1 MQEYDVALKLL
12 LRWSAKVTMR
22 ELTGTSVET
31 WLDVELSKVVQN
43 TRVDL
48 LGETEANGLVHLEL
62 QSSNDAT
69 MPPRMAEYC
78 LGVFRLFGRL
88 PRQVLL
94 YVGETPLRMEGEL
107 RGDDVWF
114 RYRAVDIRDLDGDRL
129 LESQEVGDTVIAIL
143 ARLRD
148 HKDAVRRILER
159 IAGLVAAERETALGQ
174 LLILAGLRHFEETVC
189 HLRHK
194 VAAPESIMW
203 PALRQNPV
211 QSQLRGS
218 LPDDQF

>member
-1 MQEYDVALKLL
+1 MQEYDIALKLL
-12 LRWSAKVTMR
+12 LRGSAKLTMR
-22 ELTGTSVET
+22 ELTGTAVET

-48 LGETEANGLVHLEL
+48 LGETEDKGLVHLEL
-62 QSSNDAT
+62 QSGNDAT
-69 MPPRMAEYC
+69 MPLRMAEYC
-78 LGVFRLFGRL
+78 LGVFRLFGRF

-94 YVGETPLRMEGEL
+94 YVGDAPLRMESEL

-174 LLILAGLRHFEETVC
+174 LLILAGLRHFEETVT
-189 HLRHK
+189 
-194 VAAPESIMW
+194 VA
-203 PALRQNPV
+203 
-211 QSQLRGS
+211 
-218 LPDDQF
+218 